1 MSDPDIRWKQ
11 RFDNFKK
18 ALAQLNEAEE
28 LSRQRPLSPLENQG
42 LVQAFEFTFELAW
55 NTLRDFLMSKGVQGL
70 IGSKDTAREAFKVQL
85 ITDDEGWTMM
95 LNDRNRSSHTYN
107 QATAEEIVA
116 HIHSRYVSLFRQ
128 LSTKLRRSSVGRMM
142 AKAGEDFGL
151 TASVIAMIRKV
162 FSHYPPVTEVRVY
175 GSRAKGNYRAG
186 SDIDLSIMDESY
198 RVRI

>member
-1 MSDPDIRWKQ
+1 MTAPDIRWKQ

-42 LVQAFEFTFELAW
+42 LVQAFEFTYELAW

-85 ITDDEGWTMM
+85 ITDDKGWTMM
-95 LNDRNRSSHTYN
+95 LRDRNRSSHTYN

-116 HIHSRYVSLFRQ
+116 QIHGRYVSLFLQ
-128 LSTKLRRSSVGRMM
+128 LSTTL
-142 AKAGEDFGL
+142 
-151 TASVIAMIRKV
+151 
-162 FSHYPPVTEVRVY
+162 
-175 GSRAKGNYRAG
+175 
-186 SDIDLSIMDESY
+186 DLHVPDE
-198 RVRI
+198 

>member
-1 MSDPDIRWKQ
+1 MTAPEIRWKQ

-28 LSRQRPLSPLENQG
+28 LSQRRPLSPLENQG

-55 NTLRDFLMSKGVQGL
+55 NTLRDFLTSKGVQGL
-70 IGSKDTAREAFKVQL
+70 IGSRDTARAAFKVQF

-116 HIHSRYVSLFRQ
+116 QIHGRYVSLFRQ
-128 LSTKLRRSSVGRMM
+128 LS
-142 AKAGEDFGL
+142 
-151 TASVIAMIRKV
+151 AMFDR
-162 FSHYPPVTEVRVY
+162 HL
-175 GSRAKGNYRAG
+175 
-186 SDIDLSIMDESY
+186 SDQ
-198 RVRI
+198 